1 MAEENIPISSQII
14 NKFIENIKKSDK
26 IDSNTLQEIKN
37 RRNEEGFGGREE
49 IIEVLRKSDKN
60 GETSED

>member
-14 NKFIENIKKSDK
+14 NKFIENIKKSDE
-26 IDSNTLQEIKN
+26 IDSDTLQEIKN